1 MKTSNNQQSDTAM
14 KVFLFGLLLASALMF
29 LQALTIYN
37 KAAMALFGVTTIV
50 LLYVNAKNDIRTNH
64 CDDNNDNS

>member
-1 MKTSNNQQSDTAM
+1 MKTNNNQQSDTAM
-14 KVFLFGLLLASALMF
+14 KVFLFVLLLASALMF
-29 LQALTIYN
+29 LQALTISN

-50 LLYVNAKNDIRTNH
+50 LLLVNAKNDIRTNH

>member
-1 MKTSNNQQSDTAM
+1 
-14 KVFLFGLLLASALMF
+14 
-29 LQALTIYN
+29 
-37 KAAMALFGVTTIV
+37 MALFGVTTIV

>member
-1 MKTSNNQQSDTAM
+1 MKTNDNQQSDTTM

-29 LQALTIYN
+29 LQALTMCN

>member
-1 MKTSNNQQSDTAM
+1 MKTNNNQQSDTAM

-29 LQALTIYN
+29 LQALTMCN
-37 KAAMALFGVTTIV
+37 KAAMALFGITTIV

-64 CDDNNDNS
+64 CDNNDNS

>member
-1 MKTSNNQQSDTAM
+1 MKTNNNQPSDTAM
-14 KVFLFGLLLASALMF
+14 KVFLFGLLLASAIMF
-29 LQALTIYN
+29 LQAHTMCN
-37 KAAMALFGVTTIV
+37 KAAMALFGITTIV

>member
-1 MKTSNNQQSDTAM
+1 MKTNNNQQSDTAM

-29 LQALTIYN
+29 LQALTISN

-50 LLYVNAKNDIRTNH
+50 LLFINAKNDIHTNH

>member
-1 MKTSNNQQSDTAM
+1 MKTNNNQKSDTAM

-29 LQALTIYN
+29 LQAITISN
-37 KAAMALFGVTTIV
+37 KAAMALFGITTIV
-50 LLYVNAKNDIRTNH
+50 LLFVNAKNDIRTNH

>member
-1 MKTSNNQQSDTAM
+1 MKTNDNQQSDTAM
-14 KVFLFGLLLASALMF
+14 KAFLFGLLLASALMF
-29 LQALTIYN
+29 LQALTICN

>member
-29 LQALTIYN
+29 LQALTICN

-64 CDDNNDNS
+64 CEDNNDNS

>member
-1 MKTSNNQQSDTAM
+1 MKTNNNQQSDTVM

-29 LQALTIYN
+29 LQALTICN

-64 CDDNNDNS
+64 CDNNDNS

>member
-1 MKTSNNQQSDTAM
+1 MKTNKNQPSDTAM

-29 LQALTIYN
+29 LQALTICN
-37 KAAMALFGVTTIV
+37 KAAMALFGATTIV
-50 LLYVNAKNDIRTNH
+50 LLFVNAKNDIRTNH

>member
-1 MKTSNNQQSDTAM
+1 MKTNNNQQSDTAM

-29 LQALTIYN
+29 LQALTICN
-37 KAAMALFGVTTIV
+37 KAAMVLFGVATIV
-50 LLYVNAKNDIRTNH
+50 LLFVNAKNDIRTNH

>member
-1 MKTSNNQQSDTAM
+1 MKTNNNQQSDTAM

-29 LQALTIYN
+29 LQALTICN
-37 KAAMALFGVTTIV
+37 KAAMTLFGITTIV
-50 LLYVNAKNDIRTNH
+50 LLFVNAKNDIRTNH

>member
-1 MKTSNNQQSDTAM
+1 MKTNNNDTAM

-29 LQALTIYN
+29 LQALTICN
-37 KAAMALFGVTTIV
+37 KAAMALFGVTTVV